1 LFDAQ
6 QLREALASAN
16 ALSPLREPIL
26 AIARRT
32 LACYCALHMSKT
44 QASESEWTSQLRR
57 GVIELCVLR
66 LIGDEPNYGYEIV
79 TRLAAFPPLAASENT
94 VYPLLRRLKA
104 DRNLETFS
112 VDSPAGPPRQYYR
125 LTARGR
131 QKLATLEAEW
141 SDMASA
147 VARCLN
153 GGAR

>member
-1 LFDAQ
+1 M
-6 QLREALASAN
+6 REAGVA
-16 ALSPLREPIL
+16 E
-26 AIARRT
+26 T
-32 LACYCALHMSKT
+32 
-44 QASESEWTSQLRR
+44 EWTSQLRR

-131 QKLATLEAEW
+131 QRLAALEMEW
-141 SDMASA
+141 SEMASA
-147 VARCLN
+147 VERCLN
-153 GGAR
+153 GAS